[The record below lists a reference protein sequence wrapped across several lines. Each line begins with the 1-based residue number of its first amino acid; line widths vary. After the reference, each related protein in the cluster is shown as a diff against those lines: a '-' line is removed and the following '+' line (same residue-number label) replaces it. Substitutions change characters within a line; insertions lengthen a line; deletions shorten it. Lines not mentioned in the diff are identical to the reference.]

1 MQSTRATE
9 ANGVSAA
16 VFCQTGLITVLV
28 SVVFV
33 MCRSVYDHI
42 RRQCS
47 YVNVVVIGGG
57 PVGLLSAMIA
67 TRHDKVSR
75 AFLYEERNRHE
86 LLKQPQQVITKL

>member
-28 SVVFV
+28 SVMFV
-33 MCRSVYDHI
+33 MRRSINDHI

-47 YVNVVVIGGG
+47 HVNVVVIGGG
-57 PVGLLSAMIA
+57 PLAIMRL
-67 TRHDKVSR
+67 T
-75 AFLYEERNRHE
+75 F
-86 LLKQPQQVITKL
+86 T